1 VRAQEQIT
9 VADDTEPTQGSAV
22 PTIEPAM
29 AFERLIA
36 DVSAAVV
43 SVKTGA
49 LDQGV
54 TDALG
59 RVAEFFGAD
68 RGTVLQHR
76 PAEGVIVR
84 THLWTRGGMPEPLP
98 ASQPDAAFPWLVEH
112 VIRKQEILAVARLD
126 ELPPEAARDREG
138 FERGQVRSGAMIPMV
153 VEGRAVGYLSFTTV
167 QHEQHWS
174 RQLLARLRLVAE
186 TIGNA
191 LARAETEASL
201 RAALAEN
208 ERLRERLA
216 AEKVYFQEQAEQA
229 QRFGEVVGESAAIRA
244 TLAKVDQVAATDVTV
259 LLLGETGTGK
269 ELLARAL
276 HQRSRRHDRPF
287 IAVNCAALPATL
299 IESEL
304 FGYERGAFTGATQS
318 KPGRFDLAD
327 GGTLFLD
334 EIGDLEL
341 ALQSTLLRVLQDGE
355 IQRLGS
361 TTARRVDVRIIA
373 ATNRDLRQAMQA
385 GSFRDDLW
393 YRLSVFPIEVPPL
406 RDRRADI
413 PLLVWHLIRARQRA
427 LGRAIQAVLPEA
439 MDQLTRYDWPGNV
452 RELQNVIDRALI
464 LSLGPDL
471 RVEEAMGSG
480 AATVL
485 VRPSAAGEGLR
496 ETERRH
502 IAKVLQECNWQV
514 EGPGQAAE
522 RLQLRPSTLRNRM
535 KRLGL
540 RRPQ

>member
-1 VRAQEQIT
+1 M
-9 VADDTEPTQGSAV
+9 ADDTGPTQGSAV

-43 SVKTGA
+43 SVRTGA

-68 RGTVLQHR
+68 RGTVLRHR

-84 THLWTRGGMPEPLP
+84 THLWSRGGMPEPLP

-112 VIRKQEILAVARLD
+112 VIREQEILAVARLD

-138 FERGQVRSGAMIPMV
+138 FARGQVRSGAMIPMV
-153 VEGRAVGYLSFTTV
+153 VEGRAVGYLSFTTI

-186 TIGNA
+186 TIGTA

-229 QRFGEVVGESAAIRA
+229 QRFGEVVGESVAIRA

-269 ELLARAL
+269 ELLARVL
-276 HQRSRRHDRPF
+276 HQRSRRRDRPF
-287 IAVNCAALPATL
+287 IAVNCAAIPATL

-304 FGYERGAFTGATQS
+304 FGYERGAFTGGHPQQARPLRS
-318 KPGRFDLAD
+318 GRRRHPVPGRDRGPGVGSPGHVAPGPPGWGDPAARVHGRSPGRRAD
-327 GGTLFLD
+327 HRGHQPGPPPGHAG
-334 EIGDLEL
+334 GDLPGRPL
-341 ALQSTLLRVLQDGE
+341 VPA
-355 IQRLGS
+355 QRLPDRG
-361 TTARRVDVRIIA
+361 A
-373 ATNRDLRQAMQA
+373 
-385 GSFRDDLW
+385 
-393 YRLSVFPIEVPPL
+393 PPL

-413 PLLVWHLIRARQRA
+413 PLLVWHLIRARQRV

-471 RVEEAMGSG
+471 RVAEAMGSG
-480 AATVL
+480 AATAS

-496 ETERRH
+496 ETERQH
-502 IAKVLQECNWQV
+502 IAKVLQECHWQV